1 MPSVRDPAPREV
13 AGPGLTVASDKP
25 PRQVLHGAVGA
36 STPGFSASEA
46 AWPTRTHSH
55 PMAYFV
61 HVLKRATS
69 PGGHQSGEPEPPCP
83 CCAGAWPPGTGL
95 WPDSGVKYSVRWP
108 LGGLPG
114 AGPWSQCPLSRLCS
128 AQPPGAGGPRSLP
141 QPVPS
146 SSVPRLASP
155 DLLALALC
163 CWLPGFWDLRC
174 RLQLWTCSGPWPA
187 PQAGSRIANSARPS
201 PGQPF
206 PHLPHTWASAPGV
219 SLDRPRPPHRV
230 TSKLPAMAS
239 RAGRGCVSRCTPISP
254 WPAARPRSSQGDSA
268 SVQATSSSP

>member
-1 MPSVRDPAPREV
+1 MGWWAHRHLVSLLPRQRGPRGPTATPWLTSSMSSREPPVRGARTPASLLCRSLAPGDRAVARQWGQIQCPLAPRGP
-13 AGPGLTVASDKP
+13 AG
-25 PRQVLHGAVGA
+25 VGA
-36 STPGFSASEA
+36 A
-46 AWPTRTHSH
+46 
-55 PMAYFV
+55 
-61 HVLKRATS
+61 VLLF
-69 PGGHQSGEPEPPCP
+69 P
-83 CCAGAWPPGTGL
+83 
-95 WPDSGVKYSVRWP
+95 
-108 LGGLPG
+108 
-114 AGPWSQCPLSRLCS
+114 AGPWSQCPLSLLCS
-128 AQPPGAGGPRSLP
+128 AQPPGAGSPRSLP

-155 DLLALALC
+155 GLLALALC

-239 RAGRGCVSRCTPISP
+239 RAGRGCVSRCTLISP
-254 WPAARPRSSQGDSA
+254 RPAARPRSSQGDSA

>member
-1 MPSVRDPAPREV
+1 MGRWAHRHLVS
-13 AGPGLTVASDKP
+13 LL
-25 PRQVLHGAVGA
+25 PRQRGPRGPTA
-36 STPGFSASEA
+36 TPWLTSSMSSREPPVRG
-46 AWPTRTHSH
+46 
-55 PMAYFV
+55 
-61 HVLKRATS
+61 ATS
-69 PGGHQSGEPEPPCP
+69 PGSQNPRVLAVQEPSPRGPGCGQTVGLNTVSAGPSGP
-83 CCAGAWPPGTGL
+83 AG
-95 WPDSGVKYSVRWP
+95 
-108 LGGLPG
+108 GGAAVLFP
-114 AGPWSQCPLSRLCS
+114 AGPWSQCPLSLLCS

-155 DLLALALC
+155 GLLALALC

-254 WPAARPRSSQGDSA
+254 WPAPRPRSSRGDSA